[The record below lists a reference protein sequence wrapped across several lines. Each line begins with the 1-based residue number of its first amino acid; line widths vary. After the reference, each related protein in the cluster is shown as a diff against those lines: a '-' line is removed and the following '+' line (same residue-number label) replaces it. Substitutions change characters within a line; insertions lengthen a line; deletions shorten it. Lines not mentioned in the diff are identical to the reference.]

1 MNSRYAL
8 LAAFALSPLRAAEP
22 ADALVEKLLDR
33 IVERENA
40 FLATI
45 AARTPL
51 AETYI
56 QETPDGSDASARPTK
71 DHYFLGRVR
80 WNGVVDYQP
89 LVARTDAAPAKS
101 GSWLPFRSG
110 TAKNQALT
118 FLPRGFAQMGVLDL
132 HDFNRRTYRFEY
144 VRREFLGEVRCL
156 VFDVAPVN
164 RLAPGKFVGRMW
176 VEERDDAIVRFNGTY
191 VQPPPSRGG
200 VAERYFHFDSWRVN
214 AAESLWVPA
223 QVYIEEQASPGLR
236 VDGAMPHFKAQT
248 RFWDYAATPLR
259 AVDELTS
266 ILIENASAVE
276 DQDAPK
282 DISPLESQRLW
293 ERQAEQNLLAR
304 LEKGG
309 LLAPPGPVEH
319 VLNTVVNNLIV
330 SSKLDIEAHCRV
342 LLTTPFET
350 FTIGHTIVISR
361 GLIDVLPDEG
371 SLALTLAGELA
382 HIALGHS
389 TQTQFA
395 FNNQTMLSDLEL
407 LRRFRFERPADEMQA
422 ASEKALA
429 MMRASPYSN
438 LANAGLFLKALA
450 ARRAAMPS
458 LLQASLGDQV
468 ADAAALARLANF
480 AEAAPALAPEKL
492 DQIAALPLGS
502 RVKLNPWNNQLAL
515 VKTRPLALLSP
526 REKMPFEVT
535 PFVLYLTRTE
545 AVSAK
550 K

>member
-1 MNSRYAL
+1 MNSRSAL
-8 LAAFALSPLRAAEP
+8 LAMFAVLPLSAAEP

-33 IVERENA
+33 IVERENV
-40 FLATI
+40 FLAAI

-56 QETPDGSDASARPTK
+56 QEAPEGSDASARPSE

-89 LVARTDAAPAKS
+89 LVARTDAPPAKS
-101 GSWLPFRSG
+101 ISRLPFHLG
-110 TAKNQALT
+110 TPKNHALT
-118 FLPRGFAQMGVLDL
+118 FLPRGFAQMAVLDL

-144 VRREFLGEVRCL
+144 VRREFLGEIRCL

-164 RLAPGKFVGRMW
+164 RQAPGKFVGRMW
-176 VEERDDAIVRFNGTY
+176 VEDRDNAIVRFNGTY
-191 VQPPPSRGG
+191 VQPPPARGAI
-200 VAERYFHFDSWRVN
+200 AERYFHFDSWRVN
-214 AAESLWVPA
+214 AAEALWVPA
-223 QVYIEEQASPGLR
+223 QIYIEEQASPGRR

-248 RFWDYAATPLR
+248 RFWDYAATASR
-259 AVDELTS
+259 KVDELTS
-266 ILIENASAVE
+266 ILIESASALE
-276 DQDAPK
+276 DPDAAK

-309 LLAPPGPVEH
+309 LLAPPGPVEE

-330 SSKLDIEAHCRV
+330 SSKLEIEATCRV

-350 FTIGHTIVISR
+350 FSVGHTIVISR

-371 SLALTLAGELA
+371 SLALTLATELA
-382 HIALGHS
+382 HIALGHP

-407 LRRFRFERPADEMQA
+407 LQRFHFERPAEEMQA
-422 ASEKALA
+422 ASEEAIA
-429 MMRASPYSN
+429 MMRASPYSK

-450 ARRAAMPS
+450 EHHSAMPR

-468 ADAAALARLANF
+468 ADSAALARLASF
-480 AEAAPALAPEKL
+480 AAAAPALEPDKL

-502 RVKLNPWNNQLAL
+502 RVKLNPWTNQLAL
-515 VKTRPLALLSP
+515 VKTRPLALLST
-526 REKMPFEVT
+526 REKMSFEVT
-535 PFVLYLTRTE
+535 PFVLYLTRIE

-550 K
+550 Q